1 MIKAD
6 AEDMAGSL
14 KAGSERKQQQD
25 SGDDNE
31 AEAGDGGPGTA
42 KNTGAERTKEQRGAR
57 NVQKL
62 REKME

>member
-6 AEDMAGSL
+6 AEDMASL
-14 KAGSERKQQQD
+14 KAGSERSNGKKHEDDKD
-25 SGDDNE
+25 SE
-31 AEAGDGGPGTA
+31 TGGQKTFA
-42 KNTGAERTKEQRGAR
+42 DRAKEQRGAK